1 MKKIIF
7 LLFIICVISCGCSKK
22 ELSMLDCVEFGLCKE
37 GLQTFLDDQ
46 KITVTK
52 ELCLQNNYR
61 WYEDTRACYFR

>member
-1 MKKIIF
+1 
-7 LLFIICVISCGCSKK
+7 
-22 ELSMLDCVEFGLCKE
+22 MLDCVEFGLCKE